1 MNSERAEWLER
12 RKNGIG
18 ASDAAA
24 VIGAS
29 PYKTNVQLWEE
40 KTGRRNPPDVSD
52 KHFVK
57 YGTQAE
63 EHLRALFALDFP
75 EYRVDYDQFGM
86 IANCPDAP
94 FAFAT
99 LDGKLAE
106 TSSGRSGVLEI
117 KTTGIMRSGQYGQW
131 KGRIPQ
137 HYYIQVL
144 HQLLATGFEFAC
156 LKAQIK
162 FNTPDGLWLHTN
174 HYWFERSELEPDIEY
189 LKQQEINFWNCV
201 ITDKRPDLILPD
213 I

>member
-1 MNSERAEWLER
+1 MNEERLKWLER
-12 RKNGIG
+12 RRNGIG

-29 PYKTNVQLWEE
+29 PYKTNIQLWEE
-40 KTGRRNPPDVSD
+40 KTGRRKAPDISD
-52 KHFVK
+52 KPFVK
-57 YGTQAE
+57 YGTVAE

-75 EYRVDYDQFGM
+75 GYRVDYDQYGM
-86 IANCPDAP
+86 IANCPEAP

-99 LDGKLAE
+99 LDGQLTE
-106 TSSGRSGVLEI
+106 ITTGRVGVLEI
-117 KTTGIMRSGQYGQW
+117 KTTEIIRSGQYEQW

-144 HQLLATGFEFAC
+144 HQLLATDFEFSC

-162 FNTPDGLWLHTN
+162 FNTSDGVWLRTN
-174 HYWFERSELEPDIEY
+174 HYWFERSELETDIDY
-189 LKQQEINFWNCV
+189 LKQKEISFWECV
-201 ITDKRPDLILPD
+201 KNDHRPNLILPD